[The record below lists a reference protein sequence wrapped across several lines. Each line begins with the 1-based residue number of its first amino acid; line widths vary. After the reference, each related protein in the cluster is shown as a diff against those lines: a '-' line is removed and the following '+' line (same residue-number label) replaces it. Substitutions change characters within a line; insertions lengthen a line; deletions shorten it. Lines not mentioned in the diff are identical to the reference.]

1 MSDPLPASAPGDG
14 DTVAVE
20 RDDAQHRFTVT
31 GDAGVAEL
39 VYRLRPGE
47 IEFLHT
53 GVPVPMRGHGIAEAL
68 VREGL
73 AYAQREG
80 RTVIAT
86 CPFVAAFIRR
96 HPEYRPLL
104 AAR

>member
-53 GVPVPMRGHGIAEAL
+53 GLVPRLPTGVLSTGLMLLGFLSLACGLILDAVSRGRKENK
-68 VREGL
+68 RL
-73 AYAQREG
+73 AYLAIPPLE
-80 RTVIAT
+80 T
-86 CPFVAAFIRR
+86 C
-96 HPEYRPLL
+96 E
-104 AAR
+104 